1 MDRESIYLSDMEKIL
16 VEPVVYY
23 YDLKGKDVRTF
34 FCNYLGKLFGIDQE
48 EVNKV
53 SELICLL
60 HNASLVIDDI
70 QDNSSLRRNMP
81 CAHIKYGVPLT
92 LNAGYL
98 VFFRLIMDIGKRE
111 DIPYEIKQQINE
123 NMYLGHIGQGMDIYY
138 TANKIIPS
146 MEDYNKMMFYKTGLL
161 FTTMLDL
168 VMGKTPNHLLK
179 KRYPSLLLAL
189 TKFSQF
195 YQIRDDYINLTDPE
209 YWSTRG
215 FCQDFD
221 EKKISYLIVYCNNH
235 TLPNFAQINKLLDR
249 INTDEQKKDILQLMD
264 NNNLFHYIYNIL
276 EGLKHEILEVLE
288 IPDLFNKLPY
298 SRFDMTKV
306 DTFLHNRKKG
316 HFNIC

>member
-1 MDRESIYLSDMEKIL
+1 
-16 VEPVVYY
+16 
-23 YDLKGKDVRTF
+23 
-34 FCNYLGKLFGIDQE
+34 
-48 EVNKV
+48 
-53 SELICLL
+53 
-60 HNASLVIDDI
+60 
-70 QDNSSLRRNMP
+70 MP

-111 DIPYEIKQQINE
+111 DITYEIKQQINE

-168 VMGKTPNHLLK
+168 VMDKTPNRLLK

-235 TLPNFAQINKLLDR
+235 TLPHFDQINKLLDR
-249 INTDEQKKDILQLMD
+249 MNTDEQKKDILHLMD
-264 NNNLFHYIYNIL
+264 KNNLFHYIYNIL

-288 IPDLFNKLPY
+288 VKEIFEKLPY
-298 SRFDMTKV
+298 ERFDMKKV
-306 DTFLHNRKKG
+306 DIFLNNRKKG